1 MITLFLIVC
10 CLAVALIAYHTLAE
24 LWETIGADGILF
36 ISLVA
41 AVLAVIAWRA
51 F

>member
-1 MITLFLIVC
+1 MITLFLAVC
-10 CLAVALIAYHTLAE
+10 TLALAIIAYHIICE
-24 LWETIGADGILF
+24 LYETIGAEGILF